1 MFIYPLSR
9 TAISLNFYR
18 LGANSQVHPDL
29 RRTIPAHHRAPPLQW
44 NHFKTADNIGF
55 MRESESNNASTS
67 HSLLMRLR
75 TNDVQA
81 WKRLSELYG
90 PMVYGWC
97 RAAGLKPEDAADAT
111 QNVFQSVFTGF
122 MKFRKERPGD
132 RFRGWLWTIT
142 RNRVN
147 DYFRQEK
154 DAPAGRGGSSAH
166 PHTLQWPQNL
176 MPEEQDPETMVT
188 ETAQL
193 VRRALELVQA
203 EFEIRTWQ
211 ACLKTTMDGQSVAD
225 VAAELKMTVGAVYV
239 ARSRVLKRIREE
251 LEGFVEISP
260 DGQLS

>member
-1 MFIYPLSR
+1 MTTRSVRKILNPPNLYPPEHTPWINLTSAARSLLTSESR
-9 TAISLNFYR
+9 CCSRITSK
-18 LGANSQVHPDL
+18 
-29 RRTIPAHHRAPPLQW
+29 PPIT
-44 NHFKTADNIGF
+44 FTS
-55 MRESESNNASTS
+55 MRDSESNNASTS

-166 PHTLQWPQNL
+166 LHTLQWPQNL

-203 EFEIRTWQ
+203 EFETRTW
-211 ACLKTTMDGQSVAD
+211 
-225 VAAELKMTVGAVYV
+225 
-239 ARSRVLKRIREE
+239 
-251 LEGFVEISP
+251 
-260 DGQLS
+260 